1 MPSTRTRHGLG
12 RDGSSSA
19 YNGATRPD
27 EPLPLDIGSGW
38 V

>member
-1 MPSTRTRHGLG
+1 MRSMRPRHGLG
-12 RDGSSSA
+12 SDESFGA
-19 YNGATRPD
+19 YNGVARPD